1 MSALHTVNKSPFDT
15 GSFDSCLEYLLAG
28 SAVLLYE
35 DGVYAALKGTAAS
48 EKMESAP
55 DGVKFYALGPD
66 LKARGLSEER
76 VTEGIEIVDY
86 AGFVDLATEHDK
98 VVAWV

>member
-1 MSALHTVNKSPFDT
+1 MSELHTVNKSPFEKS
-15 GSFDSCLEYLLAG
+15 SFDSCLGHVLDG

-35 DGVYAALKGTAAS
+35 DGVYAAMKGTAIEQKLAS
-48 EKMESAP
+48 VQ
-55 DGVKFYALGPD
+55 GVKFYVLGPD
-66 LKARGLSEER
+66 IKARGIDSARLID
-76 VTEGIEIVDY
+76 GIEVVDY

>member
-1 MSALHTVNKSPFDT
+1 MSALHTVNKSPFET
-15 GSFDSCLEYLLAG
+15 SSFDSCLGHLLTG
-28 SAVLLYE
+28 SAVLFYE
-35 DGVYAALKGTAAS
+35 DGVYAALKGTDAS
-48 EKMESAP
+48 EKVKSAP

-76 VTEGIEIVDY
+76 LTDGIEIVDY